1 MLWFTRRSLISKSDQ
16 SPVYIFEYPDKGG
29 TVYRRKFGEIDRELY
44 RVSDEV
50 SEKLAEMRE
59 DKLWEEIRKAAK
71 SNKVLQDALERV
83 ILIHQLSKDH
93 GTK

>member
-1 MLWFTRRSLISKSDQ
+1 MSKCIQNS
-16 SPVYIFEYPDKGG
+16 VYIFESPDKGG

-44 RVSDEV
+44 RVSDEI
-50 SEKLAEMRE
+50 SEQLAEIRE
-59 DKLWEEIRKAAK
+59 DKLWGEIRRAAK

>member
-1 MLWFTRRSLISKSDQ
+1 MSDQ
-16 SPVYIFEYPDKGG
+16 KYIYESPDKGG
-29 TVYRRKFGEIDRELY
+29 TIYRRRFGELDREVY

-50 SEKLAEMRE
+50 SEQLAEIRK
-59 DKLWEEIRKAAK
+59 DKLWEEIRRAAK

>member
-1 MLWFTRRSLISKSDQ
+1 MAAETYIYE
-16 SPVYIFEYPDKGG
+16 SPDNGG
-29 TVYRRKFGEIDRELY
+29 TIYRRKFGEVDRELY

-50 SEKLAEMRE
+50 SEKLARIRE
-59 DKLWEEIRKAAK
+59 DTLWNEIRRAAK
-71 SNKVLQDALERV
+71 SNKVLQDALERA

>member
-1 MLWFTRRSLISKSDQ
+1 MAYQK
-16 SPVYIFEYPDKGG
+16 YIYESPDKGG
-29 TVYRRKFGEIDRELY
+29 TIYRRKFGETERELY

-50 SEKLAEMRE
+50 SKQLAEIRE
-59 DKLWEEIRKAAK
+59 DKLWGEIRRAAK

>member
-1 MLWFTRRSLISKSDQ
+1 MIEDQ
-16 SPVYIFEYPDKGG
+16 KYIYESPDKGG
-29 TVYRRKFGEIDRELY
+29 TIYRRKFGEAERELY

-50 SEKLAEMRE
+50 SDKLAEIRE
-59 DKLWEEIRKAAK
+59 DKLWGEIRRAAK

-83 ILIHQLSKDH
+83 ILIYQLSKDH

>member
-1 MLWFTRRSLISKSDQ
+1 MSDQ
-16 SPVYIFEYPDKGG
+16 KYIYESPDRGG
-29 TVYRRKFGEIDRELY
+29 TIYRRKFGEIDRELY

-50 SEKLAEMRE
+50 SKKLDEIRE
-59 DKLWEEIRKAAK
+59 DKLWGEIRRAAK
-71 SNKVLQDALERV
+71 SNKALQDALERV

>member
-1 MLWFTRRSLISKSDQ
+1 MEDQ
-16 SPVYIFEYPDKGG
+16 TYIYESPDRGG
-29 TVYRRKFGEIDRELY
+29 TIYRRKFGEIDRELY

-50 SEKLAEMRE
+50 SDKLAEIRE
-59 DKLWEEIRKAAK
+59 DKLWCEIRKAAK

>member
-1 MLWFTRRSLISKSDQ
+1 MSDQ
-16 SPVYIFEYPDKGG
+16 KYVYESPDKGG
-29 TVYRRKFGEIDRELY
+29 TIYRRKFGEIDREQY

-50 SEKLAEMRE
+50 SEQLAEIRE
-59 DKLWEEIRKAAK
+59 DNLWGEIRRAAK

-93 GTK
+93 GTE

>member
-1 MLWFTRRSLISKSDQ
+1 MIEDQ
-16 SPVYIFEYPDKGG
+16 KYIYESPDKGG
-29 TVYRRKFGEIDRELY
+29 TIYRRKFGEAERELY

-50 SEKLAEMRE
+50 SDKLAEIRE
-59 DKLWEEIRKAAK
+59 DKLWDEIRRAAK

-83 ILIHQLSKDH
+83 ILIYQLSKDH